1 MLNIPRIVIAGTHSG
16 VGKTT
21 IATGLMAALT
31 ASGLKVQGFK
41 VGPDYI
47 DPSYHTRATGRPSRN
62 LDTWLLGEQGVRE
75 LFQRSAQD
83 ADIAVIEGVMGMFD
97 GFGGTSDLGSTAH
110 VAKVLQAPVILIV
123 NAKSM
128 SRSIAAM
135 IKGYCDLDPEVRVK
149 GVILN
154 RVASVRHREI
164 LREAVSKYNPVSLVG
179 TLSADSVVPWPERH
193 LGLIPMSEQ
202 GETGMIFQELGRVV
216 ARSLDLSLVRAIAGS
231 APDLSEVPREI
242 FSSGARCT
250 GEVRPGAKVKI
261 AYAWD
266 EAFSFY
272 YRDSLDLLVHHGAE
286 LVKVSP
292 LHDSGLPADIS
303 GLLIGGGFP
312 ELFLPELSSN
322 QSFITSLQQHHQD
335 GLPIYAECGGLMYLT
350 EAIENFNQ
358 ETYPMV
364 GLIPGKCRME
374 KKLAALGYYQGIAL
388 QDNLLCAKDTPVKG
402 HEFHYSKLEGL
413 PREFPWAFGLNK
425 GEEQPWRQEGFAR
438 GNLLAA
444 YLHMHFAGLPGLAEA
459 FVRRCRDFAA
469 SHGKH

>member
-21 IATGLMAALT
+21 IATGLMAAL
-31 ASGLKVQGFK
+31 ADSGLKVQGFK

-75 LFQRSAQD
+75 LFLRSARD

-110 VAKVLQAPVILIV
+110 VAKVLQAPVILIL

-154 RVASVRHREI
+154 RVASGRHREI
-164 LREAVSKYNPVSLVG
+164 LQEAVSEYNPVSLVG
-179 TLSADSVVPWPERH
+179 TLTADSVVPWPERH
-193 LGLIPMSEQ
+193 LGLIPVPEQ
-202 GETGMIFQELGRVV
+202 GETGTVFHELGRVI
-216 ARSLDLSLVRAIAGS
+216 ARSLDLSLVREMAGS
-231 APDLSEVPREI
+231 APPLSEVPREI
-242 FSSGARCT
+242 FNENTVNPC
-250 GEVRPGAKVKI
+250 AKVKI

-272 YRDSLDLLVHHGAE
+272 YQDSLDLLVHHGAE

-292 LHDSGLPADIS
+292 LHDSVLPADIS
-303 GLLIGGGFP
+303 GLIIGGGFP

-322 QSFITSLQQHHQD
+322 QSFITSLRRYHQN

-350 EAIENFNQ
+350 EAIENFNR

-364 GLIPGKCRME
+364 GLIPGKCRMD

-388 QDNLLCAKDTPVKG
+388 QDNLLCVKDTPVKG

-413 PREFPWAFGLNK
+413 PRDFPWAFGLHK
-425 GEEQPWRQEGFAR
+425 GGDQPWRREGFAR
-438 GNLLAA
+438 DNLLAA
-444 YLHMHFAGLPGLAEA
+444 YLHMHFAGLPELAGA
-459 FVRRCRDFAA
+459 FVRRCHDFAA
-469 SHGKH
+469 LHSAQPGKL